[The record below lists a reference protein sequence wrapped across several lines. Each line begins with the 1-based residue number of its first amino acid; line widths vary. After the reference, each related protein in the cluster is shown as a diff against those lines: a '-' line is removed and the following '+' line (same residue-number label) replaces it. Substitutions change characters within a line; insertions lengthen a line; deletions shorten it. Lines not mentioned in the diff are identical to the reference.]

1 MTAGRPLRGP
11 DPERGGF
18 AAAAFPGRAAALLAG
33 GRAARGYGAAPPASR
48 LLRTAARRPAAGPD
62 PGNLYGPSGRKYG
75 QAPACP
81 TPGRGASGDH
91 RAPARKRTP
100 GNELN
105 WRSIVRRSGEI
116 TRIGYEEVSTV

>member
-11 DPERGGF
+11 DPKGGGF
-18 AAAAFPGRAAALLAG
+18 AAADLHHRAAAFQAG

-62 PGNLYGPSGRKYG
+62 PGDLCGPSGRKYG

-81 TPGRGASGDH
+81 SLGRGASSSPC
-91 RAPARKRTP
+91 PAHKRTP
-100 GNELN
+100 GNEVN
-105 WRSIVRRSGEI
+105 WRSIVRRNGET
-116 TRIGYEEVSTV
+116 TRTGYEEVSTV

>member
-1 MTAGRPLRGP
+1 VTAGRPLRGP
-11 DPERGGF
+11 EPEGGGF
-18 AAAAFPGRAAALLAG
+18 AATYLHHKAAAFQAG

-62 PGNLYGPSGRKYG
+62 PGDLYGPSGRKYG

-81 TPGRGASGDH
+81 TPGRGASSSPC
-91 RAPARKRTP
+91 PAHKRTP
-100 GNELN
+100 GNKLN